1 MIKFKKSIAFKLA
14 LVFSMSV
21 LLIFFVIFGLY
32 YRFTRRMIEKSTA
45 ENAKNLTFGTVMR
58 IEGILRSVQQV
69 PENMAGTLERG
80 PVGKEHLLAL
90 LKSAVEK
97 NPELYG
103 CGVCFAPYAYD
114 KKSLYFAPYYHRNKG
129 ALSFSWLGS
138 ENYRYF
144 VFDWFQIPKELG
156 KPQWSEP
163 YFDKGGGNILMATY
177 SVPFYRK
184 INGRQ
189 TFAGV
194 IYADMS
200 LQWLREMVSAIK
212 ILDTGYAFLVSR
224 NGNFVTHPDERLIMN
239 ETIFGVAEEL
249 GNKKLREIGRD
260 MISGKRAFVHTPQL
274 DFGKPGFMYY
284 TPVTSAG
291 WSLAVLFP
299 RDELLADIAHLNR
312 LVLLLGAAGM
322 LLLFGVVVSEAR
334 SITGPLTGIADATA
348 EIASGNLDFKMPET
362 RSQDEV
368 GMLSRA
374 FSSMQQSLKSHIA
387 RLTETTAAKER
398 IESEL
403 NIAREIQL
411 SILPKIFPPFPG
423 MPELDLFA
431 VLKSAREVGGDLYD
445 FFATD
450 DDHFCLIIGDVS
462 GKGVPASLFMAVTKT
477 LFKATAV
484 KDTPPEVVLEKV
496 NNELS
501 QGNEK
506 AMFVTAFLAILNTK
520 TGVMEFSNGGHN
532 LPVVMR
538 KDGSVQYLR
547 KTGGMVVGAMEGM
560 KFERGALTLAPGDR
574 FFLYTDGVTE
584 AMDENKVLFSEERL
598 LRELRLLEGLPVKEV
613 LNRLLAMLVEYS
625 RGDQSDDITM
635 MLLEYR
641 GAKQV

>member
-1 MIKFKKSIAFKLA
+1 
-14 LVFSMSV
+14 MSV
-21 LLIFFVIFGLY
+21 ILIFFMIFGLY

-45 ENAKNLTFGTVMR
+45 ENAKNLTLGTVMR

-69 PENMAGTLERG
+69 PENMAGVLERG
-80 PVGKEHLLAL
+80 PVEKKQLLAL
-90 LKSAVEK
+90 IKSAVEK

-103 CGVCFAPYAYD
+103 CGVSFAPYSFD
-114 KKSLYFAPYYHRNKG
+114 RKSLYFAPYYYRNKDS
-129 ALSFSWLGS
+129 LSFAWLGG

-144 VFDWFQIPKELG
+144 VSDWFQIPKELG

-163 YFDKGGGNILMATY
+163 YFDTGGGNILMASY

-194 IYADMS
+194 ICADMS
-200 LQWLREMVSAIK
+200 LQWLREMVSSIK
-212 ILDTGYAFLVSR
+212 ILDTGYAFLLSR
-224 NGNFVTHPDERLIMN
+224 NGNFVMHPDAKLIMN
-239 ETIFGVAEEL
+239 ETIFGVAEGL
-249 GNKKLREIGRD
+249 GDKKLREIGRD
-260 MISGKRAFVHTPQL
+260 MIRGKRAFVRIQQL
-274 DFGKPGFMYY
+274 DAGRPGFLYY

-299 RDELLADIAHLNR
+299 WDELMADIAHLNQ
-312 LVLLLGAAGM
+312 LVLLLGTVGM

-334 SITGPLTGIADATA
+334 AITGPLTGMADATA
-348 EIASGNLDFKMPET
+348 EIASGNLDFTMPET
-362 RSQDEV
+362 LSQDEV

-411 SILPKIFPPFPG
+411 SILPKIFPPFAG

-431 VLKSAREVGGDLYD
+431 VLKSAREVGGYLYD
-445 FFATD
+445 FFAMD
-450 DDHFCLIIGDVS
+450 DDHFCFVIGDVS

-484 KDTPPEVVLEKV
+484 KDTPPEVVLGKV
-496 NNELS
+496 NGELS
-501 QGNEK
+501 KGNEK

-520 TGVMEFSNGGHN
+520 TGVIEFSNGGHN
-532 LPVVMR
+532 LPVVIR
-538 KDGSVQYLR
+538 KGGSVEYLR
-547 KTGGMVVGAMEGM
+547 QTGGMVVGAMEGVE
-560 KFERGALTLAPGDR
+560 FERGTMTLAPGDR

-584 AMDENKVLFSEERL
+584 AMDENKVLFSDERL
-598 LRELRLLEGLPVKEV
+598 LRELKLLEGLPVKDV
-613 LNRLLAMLVEYS
+613 LNRLLAMLVAYS
-625 RGDQSDDITM
+625 KGDQSDDITM
-635 MLLEYR
+635 MLLEYQGPKSARINPAASR
-641 GAKQV
+641 G

>member
-1 MIKFKKSIAFKLA
+1 VIKFKKSIAFKLA

-560 KFERGALTLAPGDR
+560 KFERGALTLASGDR

-584 AMDENKVLFSEERL
+584 AMDEKKVLFSDERL
-598 LRELRLLEGLPVKEV
+598 LRELRLLGSLPVKEV

>member
-1 MIKFKKSIAFKLA
+1 
-14 LVFSMSV
+14 MSV
-21 LLIFFVIFGLY
+21 ILIFFMIFGLY

-45 ENAKNLTFGTVMR
+45 ENAKNLTLGTVMR

-69 PENMAGTLERG
+69 PENMAGVLERG
-80 PVGKEHLLAL
+80 PVEKKQLLAL
-90 LKSAVEK
+90 IKSAVEK

-103 CGVCFAPYAYD
+103 CGVSFAPYSFD
-114 KKSLYFAPYYHRNKG
+114 RKSLYFAPYYYRNKDS
-129 ALSFSWLGS
+129 LSFAWLGG

-144 VFDWFQIPKELG
+144 VSDWFQIPKELG

-163 YFDKGGGNILMATY
+163 YFDTGGGNILMASY

-194 IYADMS
+194 ICADMS
-200 LQWLREMVSAIK
+200 LQWLREMVSSIK
-212 ILDTGYAFLVSR
+212 ILDTGYAFLLSR
-224 NGNFVTHPDERLIMN
+224 NGNFVMHPDAKLIMN
-239 ETIFGVAEEL
+239 ETIFGVAEGL
-249 GNKKLREIGRD
+249 GDKKLREIGRD
-260 MISGKRAFVHTPQL
+260 MIRGKRAFVRIQQL
-274 DFGKPGFMYY
+274 DAGRPGFLYY

-299 RDELLADIAHLNR
+299 WDELMADIAHLNQ
-312 LVLLLGAAGM
+312 LVLLLGTVGM

-334 SITGPLTGIADATA
+334 AITGPLTGMADATA
-348 EIASGNLDFKMPET
+348 EIASGNLDFTMPET
-362 RSQDEV
+362 LSQDEV

-411 SILPKIFPPFPG
+411 SILPKIFPPFAG

-445 FFATD
+445 FFAMD
-450 DDHFCLIIGDVS
+450 DDHFCFVIGDVS

-484 KDTPPEVVLEKV
+484 KDTPPEVVLGKV
-496 NNELS
+496 NGELS
-501 QGNEK
+501 KGNEK

-520 TGVMEFSNGGHN
+520 TGVIEFSNGGHN
-532 LPVVMR
+532 LPVVIR
-538 KDGSVQYLR
+538 KGGSVEYLR
-547 KTGGMVVGAMEGM
+547 QTGGMVVGAMEGVE
-560 KFERGALTLAPGDR
+560 FERGTMTLAPGDR

-584 AMDENKVLFSEERL
+584 AMDENKVLFSDERL
-598 LRELRLLEGLPVKEV
+598 LRELKLLEGLPVKDV
-613 LNRLLAMLVEYS
+613 LNRLLAMLVAYS
-625 RGDQSDDITM
+625 KGDQSDDITM
-635 MLLEYR
+635 MLLEYQGPKSARINPAASR
-641 GAKQV
+641 G

>member
-1 MIKFKKSIAFKLA
+1 MIEFRKSIAFRLA
-14 LVFSMSV
+14 RIFSVSV
-21 LLIFFVIFGLY
+21 ILIFFMIFGLY

-45 ENAKNLTFGTVMR
+45 ENAKNLTLGTVMR

-69 PENMAGTLERG
+69 PENMAGVLERG
-80 PVGKEHLLAL
+80 PVEKKQLLAL
-90 LKSAVEK
+90 IKSAVEK

-103 CGVCFAPYAYD
+103 CGVSFAPYSFD
-114 KKSLYFAPYYHRNKG
+114 RKSLYFAPYYYRNKDS
-129 ALSFSWLGS
+129 LSFAWLGG

-144 VFDWFQIPKELG
+144 VSDWFQIPKELG

-163 YFDKGGGNILMATY
+163 YFDTGGGNILMASY

-194 IYADMS
+194 ICADMS
-200 LQWLREMVSAIK
+200 LQWLREMVSSIK
-212 ILDTGYAFLVSR
+212 ILDTGYAFLLSR
-224 NGNFVTHPDERLIMN
+224 NGNFVMHPDAKLIMN
-239 ETIFGVAEEL
+239 ETIFGVAEGL
-249 GNKKLREIGRD
+249 GDKKLREIGRD
-260 MISGKRAFVHTPQL
+260 MIRGKRAFVRIQQL
-274 DFGKPGFMYY
+274 DAGRPGFLYY

-299 RDELLADIAHLNR
+299 WDELMADIAHLNQ
-312 LVLLLGAAGM
+312 LVLLLGTVGM

-334 SITGPLTGIADATA
+334 AITGPLTGMADATA
-348 EIASGNLDFKMPET
+348 EIASGNLDFTMPET
-362 RSQDEV
+362 LSQDEV

-411 SILPKIFPPFPG
+411 SILPKIFPPFAG

-445 FFATD
+445 FFAMD
-450 DDHFCLIIGDVS
+450 DDHFCFVIGDVS

-484 KDTPPEVVLEKV
+484 KDTPPEVVLGKV
-496 NNELS
+496 NGELS
-501 QGNEK
+501 KGNEK

-520 TGVMEFSNGGHN
+520 TGVIEFSNGGHN
-532 LPVVMR
+532 LPVVIR
-538 KDGSVQYLR
+538 KGGSV
-547 KTGGMVVGAMEGM
+547 
-560 KFERGALTLAPGDR
+560 
-574 FFLYTDGVTE
+574 
-584 AMDENKVLFSEERL
+584 
-598 LRELRLLEGLPVKEV
+598 
-613 LNRLLAMLVEYS
+613 
-625 RGDQSDDITM
+625 
-635 MLLEYR
+635 
-641 GAKQV
+641 

>member
-560 KFERGALTLAPGDR
+560 KFERGALTLASGDR

-584 AMDENKVLFSEERL
+584 AMDEKKVLFSDERL
-598 LRELRLLEGLPVKEV
+598 LRELRLLGSLPVKEV